1 MGLIIALAVILLTIK
16 LIINKYSPKVV
27 LIFCGFLLL
36 FLSSVFGLYDKSLLP
51 NDYSYPGAY
60 FMMMFDLAI
69 AVFSDTLAKIGLTI
83 MCVSA
88 YAKYM
93 EHIGASAALVKIL
106 SKPLLRFN
114 RPYVILAGTW
124 ILGMFMG
131 LCFTAPVGLA
141 IMLMVTMYP
150 VLISLGISKPSAAA
164 VIASTLCIDWSP
176 AEPGMDTIANIAGM
190 DRVFIWL
197 NYKLPLVLMT
207 MLVVAPLI
215 YYLQMRWD
223 KIENRIDFLDNTAED
238 ETIEKQAPNYF
249 AILPFLPLIIV
260 FCFNDLT
267 ISFVEINLMSAVFI
281 SMFIVFYA
289 EIFSGIKIKDAVQGR
304 DIFFSAMGA
313 QVAPVIVPIVAGQV
327 FAKGILLTGAIDTI
341 VDTFN
346 RLGLGFVPM
355 ILMISLVILFLSML
369 MGTGNASFF
378 GFAGLAPILAQA
390 TDTHVIFYLLAMHF
404 SSSIGRTL
412 SPISPVMLAC
422 SGMSDISSFSLVK
435 RMMIPLLAAFIIVIG
450 GTLTICRF
458 VPPPDEK
465 AIQSETTQQVP
476 INIFPQ
482 SMRNHSR
489 NK

>member
-1 MGLIIALAVILLTIK
+1 MGLIIALVVVFLATV
-16 LIINKYSPKVV
+16 LIIKKYSPKVV

-106 SKPLLRFN
+106 SKQLLRFN

-150 VLISLGISKPSAAA
+150 VLLRLGISRSAAAA
-164 VIASTLCIDWSP
+164 VIASTLCMDWSP
-176 AEPGMDTIANIAGM
+176 AEPGMDTIANIVGM

-207 MLVVAPLI
+207 MLVVAPVI

-223 KIENRIDFLDNTAED
+223 KSEEPSVFLDNTTAE
-238 ETIEKQAPNYF
+238 ESTEKQAPDYF
-249 AILPFLPLIIV
+249 AFLPVLPLIIV

-267 ISFVEINLMSAVFI
+267 ISFVEINLASAVFI
-281 SMFIVFYA
+281 SMFIVFSV
-289 EIFSGIKIKDAVQGR
+289 EIFSGTKIKDAVQGR

-313 QVAPVIVPIVAGQV
+313 QVAPVIIPVVAGQV

-346 RLGLGFVPM
+346 RLGLGGVSL

-369 MGTGNASFF
+369 MGTGNAPFF

-390 TDTHVIFYLLAMHF
+390 TDTHVVFYLLAMHF

-412 SPISPVMLAC
+412 SPISPVMIAC

-435 RMMIPLLAAFIIVIG
+435 RTMIPMLTAFIFVIG
-450 GTLTICRF
+450 GILVMYHF
-458 VPPPDEK
+458 APPPEGK
-465 AIQSETTQQVP
+465 TIKPETAPQVQL
-476 INIFPQ
+476 NIFPQ

-489 NK
+489 RK